1 MVNCRLFSWFCLYLC
16 IINLTSTVSFFSAG
30 NLVQRKFSQVSHAW
44 TTLRSST
51 RRLPA
56 CLRVVGV
63 EKDKEGRTGSG
74 LSRLFF
80 RKDRDSS
87 EAPHHSN
94 GILVGDLGD
103 LRGRSSQLESFFSK
117 RRANKASTGASDEY
131 LSSLYRYTDDGR
143 RLSSISRYADD
154 YWSTNLLTIFRS
166 RVFKRIFPRLVVNF
180 LVCSG
185 FALLYSLSP
194 LTFPAAH
201 GHAHT
206 ITGSFLGLLI
216 AFRTNTGYERYWEAR
231 KAWGAVHKRCRSM
244 AVLLA
249 TSVTDVDHVV
259 LRVFQILSAYP
270 YALKQHLRG
279 QHSMV
284 ELSKMLPKEDIKQ
297 LEKAQNMPLHLCL
310 LLSSAI
316 APLLNSPKV
325 TMNLVWERAEQHI
338 QELNKVITITERLAT
353 TPVPLSYSRHT
364 SRFLSI
370 WTLTAPI
377 YLVPQCGPLLAVLS
391 HPLICWA
398 LFGSEEVGHIIEEP
412 FGTPGDGRFLKEG
425 PGGIR
430 FTENL
435 PLLRYCEQIKRDI
448 ESVEKLWQS
457 LPSTA
462 PQCLIPIGLCDVDDP
477 ECQAGVVEV
486 QN

>member
-1 MVNCRLFSWFCLYLC
+1 VRMV
-16 IINLTSTVSFFSAG
+16 G
-30 NLVQRKFSQVSHAW
+30 MDK
-44 TTLRSST
+44 
-51 RRLPA
+51 
-56 CLRVVGV
+56 
-63 EKDKEGRTGSG
+63 KDKDGRRGAN
-74 LSRLFF
+74 LLRLFF
-80 RKDRDSS
+80 RPDKDRN
-87 EAPHHSN
+87 EAPHPSN

-103 LRGRSSQLESFFSK
+103 LRGRSTQIESFFSK
-117 RRANKASTGASDEY
+117 HRANKSPNGASDEY
-131 LSSLYRYTDDGR
+131 LSSLYRFTDDGR

-185 FALLYSLSP
+185 IAVLYALSP

-249 TSVTDVDHVV
+249 TSVTEVDHIV
-259 LRVFQILSAYP
+259 LRVFQILTAYP

-297 LEKAQNMPLHLCL
+297 LEKAQNMPLHLCM

-316 APLLNSPKV
+316 SPLLNSPKV

-377 YLVPQCGPLLAVLS
+377 YLVPQCGPLLAVIS

-412 FGTPGDGRFLKEG
+412 FGTPGDSRFLKEG

-448 ESVEKLWQS
+448 EAVERLWQS

-462 PQCLIPIGLCDVDDP
+462 PQCLIPIGSCDVDDP
-477 ECQAGVVEV
+477 DCQAGVVEV